1 MSNWRMMLLPTLV
14 VLVAAAIYVFVIHE
28 KRKDQGVIGRQ
39 PEVDKPLSG
48 DELAYVKKN
57 LFATFDQAKA
67 LEGTS
72 VWIKAGY
79 ALPYYPYSGGA
90 VQFSKRVGVLPAA
103 EKLSITKLVKAS
115 APAKEDDRVPH
126 GSRQYFI
133 VFTLAGPNADSAAQ
147 PGTYAAAIGY
157 SQGSEEGI
165 VADQLFYYDDP
176 KTIYTDWP
184 KPVWDAVAT
193 HTPTVGMTENQARMA
208 AGIMIDSDSTSIG
221 DRTVTYDE
229 GTKKWTVTFVKNK
242 ATAVKAA

>member
-28 KRKDQGVIGRQ
+28 KRKDPGVIGKQ
-39 PEVDKPLSG
+39 AETVKPMKG
-48 DELAYVKKN
+48 DDFAFVKKHYY
-57 LFATFDQAKA
+57 AGFDQAKD
-67 LEGTS
+67 LEGKS

-79 ALPYYPYSGGA
+79 ALPYYPYSGGTI
-90 VQFSKRVGVLPAA
+90 QFAKRAGVLPGA
-103 EKLSITKLVKAS
+103 EKLSITKLIKAT
-115 APAKEDDRVPH
+115 APAKEDDMVPH
-126 GSRQYFI
+126 GSRQYFA
-133 VFTLAGPNADSAAQ
+133 VFTIAGPDAD

-176 KTIYTDWP
+176 KMIYTDWP
-184 KPVWDAVAT
+184 QPVWQGVAT

-208 AGIMIDSDSTSIG
+208 AGIMIDSDSTSLG

-229 GTKKWTVTFVKNK
+229 GAKKWTVTFVKDK
-242 ATAVKAA
+242 ATAVKPA

>member
-1 MSNWRMMLLPTLV
+1 MSNWRMILLPTLV
-14 VLVAAAIYVFVIHE
+14 VIVAAAIYVFVIHE
-28 KRKDQGVIGRQ
+28 KRKDPGVVRQ
-39 PEVDKPLSG
+39 PEADKPLSG

-67 LEGTS
+67 LEGTN

-79 ALPYYPYSGGA
+79 AIPYYLYAGGTI
-90 VQFSKRVGVLPAA
+90 QFTKRAGLLPAA
-103 EKLSITKLVKAS
+103 EKLSISKLIKATP
-115 APAKEDDRVPH
+115 PAKEDDRVPH
-126 GSRQYFI
+126 GSRQYFA
-133 VFTLAGPNADSAAQ
+133 VFTITGPDPK

-157 SQGSEEGI
+157 QQGSEEGI

-193 HTPTVGMTENQARMA
+193 HTPTVGMSENQARMA
-208 AGIMIDSDSTSIG
+208 AGIMIDSDSTTPG

-229 GTKKWTVTFVKNK
+229 GAKKWTVTFVKNK
-242 ATAVKAA
+242 ATAVKAGS

>member
-28 KRKDQGVIGRQ
+28 KRKDTGIIGKQ
-39 PEVDKPLSG
+39 QVEEKPLKG
-48 DELAYVKKN
+48 DDLAYVKKRY
-57 LFATFDQAKA
+57 FASFDQAKD
-67 LEGTS
+67 LEGKS

-79 ALPYYPYSGGA
+79 ALPYYPYAGGA
-90 VQFSKRVGVLPAA
+90 VQFSKRSGVLPAA
-103 EKLSITKLVKAS
+103 EKLSITKLIKAVP
-115 APAKEDDRVPH
+115 PAKEDDMVPH

-133 VFTLAGPNADSAAQ
+133 VFTLGGPDAK
-147 PGTYAAAIGY
+147 PGTYAAAIGN
-157 SQGSEEGI
+157 SQGGEESI

-176 KTIYTDWP
+176 KTIYDDWP

-229 GTKKWTVTFVKNK
+229 GAKKWSVTFVKNK